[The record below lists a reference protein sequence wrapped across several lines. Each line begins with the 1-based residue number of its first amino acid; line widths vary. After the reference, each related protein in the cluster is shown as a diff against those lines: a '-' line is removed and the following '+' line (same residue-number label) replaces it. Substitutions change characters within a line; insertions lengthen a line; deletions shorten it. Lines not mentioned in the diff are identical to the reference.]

1 MSDYRCLTCGGGA
14 AFMTSLGGQ
23 AQTWYCAEH
32 APLPRDPYDEDG
44 YCGLCGNGRWKSH
57 GLECKWQDAMDAKL

>member
-1 MSDYRCLTCGGGA
+1 
-14 AFMTSLGGQ
+14 MTSLGGQ
-23 AQTWYCAEH
+23 AQTFYCAEH